1 MHNRRVMLVA
11 MALAATAVAL
21 GTVAFVRFAPTG
33 GWRLLVFAG
42 TLLGVAI
49 GLLVGRRSTS
59 APVGKQATSEVSQA
73 ATADP
78 SRSQPGPA
86 PSTPRPIEQPTPA
99 SSLPESCRQPTRT
112 PSLLELPPQR
122 TSSEKLLETLT
133 AEWMTGD
140 AIVDAISDMLL
151 VLSPEGTVLIANQAA
166 ARLLGRRSREEMM
179 GIPVAA
185 LLGEPREDEQDS
197 DLIDMAMRHSG
208 IKNWSKWTAH
218 RLWSDIVRQGV
229 VQNAQ
234 VEFRHRDGSARP
246 MMVNGSVMRGADG
259 EIESVV
265 IVARDERLAQ
275 RALVTGTHEAVARI
289 VAVQQATGSQVTP
302 TPIPALEAL
311 MGTGDSAPVT
321 SFFGKGPTL
330 SQRVGG
336 ALARVEA
343 LMGVPGLTLTQRE
356 QIEMVRSELVALIT
370 VAEEVQRA
378 AKAAG
383 PKKAPRPDSRRP
395 ADSAPDDGGAKVSR
409 VSVRQAIQSRVTV
422 KPPPIPVGAD
432 SSPEL

>member
-1 MHNRRVMLVA
+1 MPDRRPVVVA
-11 MALAATAVAL
+11 MVLAAMGVAL

-33 GWRLLVFAG
+33 GWRLLALAG

-49 GLLVGRRSTS
+49 GLVVGRRL
-59 APVGKQATSEVSQA
+59 ARVPVSNQATSEANHVA
-73 ATADP
+73 AAEP
-78 SRSQPGPA
+78 SPSQPA
-86 PSTPRPIEQPTPA
+86 PVPTHRAEQPTRASSFPELPRRPAPA
-99 SSLPESCRQPTRT
+99 SSSR
-112 PSLLELPPQR
+112 ELSHKQA
-122 TSSEKLLETLT
+122 SSEKLLETLT

-151 VLSPEGTVLIANQAA
+151 VLSPEGTVLIANRAA
-166 ARLLGRRSREEMM
+166 ARVLGRQNREEMM

-185 LLGEPREDEQDS
+185 LLGEPREEELHS

-218 RLWSDIVRQGV
+218 RLWSDIVRKGA
-229 VQNAQ
+229 VQNAE
-234 VEFRHRDGSARP
+234 VEFRHRDGSSRP

-289 VAVQQATGSQVTP
+289 VAVQQATGSQVSP
-302 TPIPALEAL
+302 TPLPAMGTLT
-311 MGTGDSAPVT
+311 GTGDPGPKP

-343 LMGVPGLTLTQRE
+343 LMSVPGLTLTQRE
-356 QIEMVRSELVALIT
+356 QIDLVRTELVALIT
-370 VAEEVQRA
+370 VAEELQRT

-383 PKKAPRPDSRRP
+383 PRKLPRPDPRSP
-395 ADSAPDDGGAKVSR
+395 ADSAPDDGSAKVSR
-409 VSVRQAIQSRVTV
+409 VSLRQATQSRVAV

-432 SSPEL
+432 SSPDI